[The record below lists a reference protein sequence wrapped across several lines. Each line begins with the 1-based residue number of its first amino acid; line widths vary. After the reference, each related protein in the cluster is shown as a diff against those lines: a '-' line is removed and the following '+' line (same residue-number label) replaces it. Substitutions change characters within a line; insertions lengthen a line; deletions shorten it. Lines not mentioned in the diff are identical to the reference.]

1 MWPWAHGAVGYLL
14 YRLAGRRAGRPP
26 DPTAVVVLGVATQLP
41 DLIDKPLGW
50 YLGVLPGGRSLAH
63 SLLFAGLACAVAY
76 SVARRYRR
84 HRLAGVFALGYVSH
98 LAGDAYAG
106 VLSGRL
112 EALSFLAYPFVSI
125 PAEPS
130 GVGLLYLLAN
140 LRLDAFLAFELVV
153 TLLAVGLWLSD
164 GRPGLAVVAGWLP
177 GVAPDRPAD

>member
-14 YRLAGRRAGRPP
+14 YRLAGRQAGRPP
-26 DPTAVVVLGVATQLP
+26 DPMAVVVLGLATQLP

-63 SLLFAGLACAVAY
+63 SLLFAGLACAIAY
-76 SVARRYRR
+76 SAARRYRR
-84 HRLAGVFALGYVSH
+84 SRLAAVFALGYTSH

-112 EALSFLAYPFVSI
+112 EALSFLAYPFVPI
-125 PAEPS
+125 PPEPP
-130 GVGLLYLLAN
+130 GFGLLSLIGN

-177 GVAPDRPAD
+177 GVTADPPVE